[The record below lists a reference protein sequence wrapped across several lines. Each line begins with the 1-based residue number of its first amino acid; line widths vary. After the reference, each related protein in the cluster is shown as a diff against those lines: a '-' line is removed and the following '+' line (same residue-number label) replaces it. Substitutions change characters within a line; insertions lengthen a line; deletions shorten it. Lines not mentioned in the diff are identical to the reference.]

1 MEELEKLY
9 EVLTRDGYY
18 TKTFEEFQVQAED
31 PEYQDKVFQV
41 VTREGL
47 FTKSKEDFVN
57 KYFQKKKDVS
67 EPIVQEQESGS
78 VTEQE
83 QVVPGSVDSSPQPTP
98 TEQTTPPTEEVEEQI
113 VEESTFD
120 FGLDQDEEKILREAQ
135 IVGEESTA
143 IERAFGKNEITD
155 FFGDLYRAAETGR
168 AQGQSVDDA
177 LVLFGKGGGVTD
189 AEIDSFIQANNR
201 LAAQGPSDEMKDF
214 DRIYEEAGGG
224 VFGFFKGLLFNPSV
238 APQLFTSSVRAM
250 VNPASLK
257 AAGGVTA
264 GFTGVGAL
272 GGGLVGAGAG
282 AVTSIPYAIGA
293 AGATLETGLS
303 FAEFLQEE
311 LKNKNLDFTRKNVRD
326 VLNDP
331 EALKRIRVKSA
342 GRGAII
348 GLVDRYSAGLGGKIV
363 AKQAVKGAGKSKRI
377 LTAAGIDAAGG
388 SVGEAGARAAVG
400 QEMDIKEIG
409 FEGIAG
415 TSKTPLTLGYAA
427 LKTPVYK
434 INGSPVDKQ
443 TMLDVING
451 DDAAFAGSE
460 IEIKNDSDL
469 KQAATKRKNK
479 LKARNEVVKD
489 LLASITE
496 NPEFA
501 AGDPDILNQIVELET
516 QLKEIENNPA
526 KTTLGKTQQ
535 EQRKTEIKNKINQL
549 SEDVLAEIKEVEVT
563 DQEARESLEADNELN
578 LQLQSRGLPNTGQQI
593 IDNAAIQERKN
604 KLIKEKRDARK
615 KQSPVEKTGEV
626 QSETTEEVVE
636 GLSDQVQRTT
646 REGDQKSETET
657 ETKTEEEVEEGEV
670 QIRYGEETQEDLM
683 AELDFENTNE
693 TREGP
698 VPKNL
703 AFFGP
708 KNRSNTYNEEGTRNK
723 YTARITPKNP
733 LIVPKKEVWTVEK
746 IKDILS
752 KGHDAIIVRDKNLGD
767 IETIPLKKDIIT
779 LIKEETDTKTDT
791 QTDVRTQ
798 EDIQTES
805 RDLEAFMNENDLTTD
820 DTVVDDIN
828 VESSVTN
835 QNETVSGVQVN
846 ENLSVTETVNDQQDN
861 YYQSDQ
867 FKSDNANTTVE
878 QHENRI
884 IKLVEKTAA
893 AINKI
898 LPEVKIVVHRSQDTY
913 KNFADNPDSRGT
925 FDPPSNTIHIN
936 LPKAKTTTAA
946 HEAFHALLFNK
957 YGTDLKIGEAT
968 KKMVDSLKKSIKNKD
983 LLKKLDDFS
992 NQYTDFQNEEYV
1004 SELLG
1009 LLVENFDI
1017 LDTPQKNIVRSWLD
1031 SLAKLF
1037 GIDIENKTDDTTLDL
1052 LKTLAQRI
1060 TKGEEITQEDI
1071 QPLDTFKGGQV
1082 VDNPASTL
1090 QKNQVGDFEVTYTQ
1104 QESVADMIKKGLITE
1119 PKDISFIED
1128 AAVTITSPDDM
1139 LAGEIKYKGKV
1150 IFEGEGGVF
1159 FVTKFGDVWASGKEG
1174 TANTIAKSLNRQ
1186 LKENGGKAY
1195 LTLTKGTDKKLISSA
1210 SGVKSTLAIL
1220 DVMLDNN
1227 LISPSLFRS
1236 AVSTAVRNA
1245 GGNINLRQS
1254 AKNLKQDVNKY
1265 FTDPKTTTFEKRGFI
1280 IEDIVG
1286 ELAKNLPKESRKAI
1300 ISFLN
1305 GDTNKTL
1312 AKKTSATANGLVDL
1326 IARIAAEQLTKGLNV
1341 GDVYAVIE
1349 INGEVEVTQDSHPS
1363 YPFHIA
1369 LKDKSN
1375 PILHLLKNRQPGSQV
1390 LVQKSG
1396 KAYAVRNVSVVE
1408 GRVKK
1413 VTEKETVT
1421 ESVSKPK
1428 QRQQLSAKKSP
1439 EKLASF
1445 YRMNRKGLIDVKDV
1459 YDEAALKEWAASTG
1473 LTVERTRGDRGET
1486 TKYFLKDENG
1496 QVYRPTK
1503 QRQQVS
1509 DVLKKD
1515 MSPVEVVQIA
1525 RENNFTGP
1533 AIKDY
1538 LVRVKKLSVK
1548 EANQL
1553 LKVPVDL
1560 FSAIPPA
1567 FTNVKEG
1574 MNAGIKL
1581 FENIYNKTK
1590 KWQKKNK
1597 ATDADAFDYA
1607 VEQLEKTKLFKD
1619 QSDQNRKGL
1628 STQQK
1633 EMIVGMQKG
1642 FGVRPSQGTNLKL
1655 RALKQSLKDIKRGA
1669 RELKS
1674 AQSKLRNFIR
1684 RSIPRGLYTKSE
1696 VTNLI
1701 SKVTNATKENL
1712 DNLIQ
1717 EVVDKVTQIQVSN
1730 LETQINKILN
1740 DKYEKIESGRAKGK
1754 KITVDVNDRIKA
1766 LKNDMVSDSMVAE
1779 DVVRRNLELN
1789 QEYESIMNKEEAL
1802 TEGDYSR
1809 LTDIQILI
1817 NLNNATLML
1826 NTDTNKVESLS
1837 NAFNILQQVINEGRE
1852 KFKDQIKADRDRYT
1866 KNKEDMYEAV
1876 TGDKID
1882 MNDPDQIEKAKQL
1895 KGKRKRRANK
1905 RKQDRILIRA
1915 ARNIKTFLKSFLQTG
1930 ESLSGLM
1937 NYITKLPGDLIGGRA
1952 RKLVY
1957 ERINKASREYKARML
1972 GNKKNIENKLKEL
1985 FGDKKIDRKRAINK
1999 LRKPVDWSKTKNIYR
2014 NQKEV
2019 DDAQKKFD
2027 ENPTRENKNNL
2038 QKVKDENTIILSES
2052 QILYQNQQYQDPA
2065 NLPSFENPDNVNFGP
2080 DHKRIMDALMAEVDP
2095 KNKELADWMVQEFY
2109 PSLYEHYNKVYK
2121 KIYRTNL
2128 PWNDFY
2134 AGRIYRE
2141 NNVPNPLDL
2150 LGTDLKSNNQVS
2162 AASTKVRKANDK
2174 PIVDMDM
2181 LDVMMSYITDME
2193 WFASYA
2199 ESVRDIN
2206 KMFDDPL
2213 IAEAIED
2220 NYGEG
2225 TLFLIKSSIEKI
2237 ARRGINNAGRAKFI
2251 NMINN
2256 MFIATRLGAN
2266 PTIFLKQMTSFITFA
2281 NDIGYRN
2288 YVKYSVKTLAEAK
2301 KVYKEIWDNSVYVQD
2316 RASERIQNVIESYSS
2331 YGNVPFEVGE
2341 SLIMKIMMAPVKYG
2355 DMGAIFLG
2363 GSPNYLYYKAEFK
2376 KKNPNATEQEAID
2389 YAIEKFEDDAK
2400 NTQQSSD
2407 LQDKDFYQTSDPIIR
2422 SFNMFLT
2429 TPKQYLR
2436 KEFGAFRNL
2445 YRKIKSL
2452 DRKAGQGGVVE
2463 NLRQLV
2469 QYHVLMPVFFQWVA
2483 LGFPLDL
2490 EDDDKEDLARAAIIG
2505 NFNALF
2511 IVGDVISMIADAAQ
2525 DKPWAGTTKSL
2536 APLNV
2541 TSEIT
2546 NLYSRIQKTKDP
2558 EKKSELTQRLI
2569 LRVSELALTP
2579 AAPLPLVNIVKYAR
2593 NLRELGQ
2600 GGTEKDFL
2608 RLFNYSQ
2615 YVIEG
2620 KDPKPTKL
2628 TKEEMRLYFPDLY
2641 EQELEL
2647 DRQMK
2652 ELDKELGL

>member
-9 EVLTRDGYY
+9 KVLTRDGYY
-18 TKTFEEFQVQAED
+18 TKTFEEFQVQVED

-41 VTREGL
+41 VTRDGL

-67 EPIVQEQESGS
+67 EPIVQEQESVS

-98 TEQTTPPTEEVEEQI
+98 TEQTAPPTEEVEEQI

-214 DRIYEEAGGG
+214 DRIFEEAGGG

-377 LTAAGIDAAGG
+377 LTAAGIDALGG

-434 INGSPVDKQ
+434 LNGSPVDKQ

-451 DDAAFAGSE
+451 DDASFAGSE

-578 LQLQSRGLPNTGQQI
+578 LQLQSRGLPNSGQQI

-615 KQSPVEKTGEV
+615 KQSPMEKTGEV

-670 QIRYGEETQEDLM
+670 QVRYGEETQEDLM

-703 AFFGP
+703 FFFGP

-733 LIVPKKEVWTVEK
+733 FVVEKTEVWTVEK

-767 IETIPLKKDIIT
+767 IETIPLKKDIIN

-925 FDPPSNTIHIN
+925 FDPASNTIHIN

-1009 LLVENFDI
+1009 LLVENFNI

-1071 QPLDTFKGGQV
+1071 KSLEDYNGTEPIGTPVDINKPPKKQRQQITFKESYDMSLVTPENKINLLGLIDDIV
-1082 VDNPASTL
+1082 E
-1090 QKNQVGDFEVTYTQ
+1090 KNQKVWFWVADQLGKGVINGIEMDAGPSYALDPTNLAANIIWASGMPPNRMAENVKKADYIFIISGSPKASKLFNKRVYDAYANQLGDFAQFKKEALATNPIKAIKDVLNKYDSWPALRRNPDRKTFLSAIVQ
-1104 QESVADMIKKGLITE
+1104 QEST
-1119 PKDISFIED
+1119 P
-1128 AAVTITSPDDM
+1128 
-1139 LAGEIKYKGKV
+1139 
-1150 IFEGEGGVF
+1150 
-1159 FVTKFGDVWASGKEG
+1159 
-1174 TANTIAKSLNRQ
+1174 NT
-1186 LKENGGKAY
+1186 
-1195 LTLTKGTDKKLISSA
+1195 DFHKLI
-1210 SGVKSTLAIL
+1210 KSKNGFVDLNSL
-1220 DVMLDNN
+1220 RDGFFRDNNFEQNDVMLVLKPTEVGGKSNH
-1227 LISPSLFRS
+1227 
-1236 AVSTAVRNA
+1236 STYETNILGEVVGVPDVKLDAFEIMPESIKSKFKGRTLGKPAQSQAIAPYGSGVRN
-1245 GGNINLRQS
+1245 I
-1254 AKNLKQDVNKY
+1254 
-1265 FTDPKTTTFEKRGFI
+1265 T
-1280 IEDIVG
+1280 
-1286 ELAKNLPKESRKAI
+1286 
-1300 ISFLN
+1300 
-1305 GDTNKTL
+1305 
-1312 AKKTSATANGLVDL
+1312 
-1326 IARIAAEQLTKGLNV
+1326 
-1341 GDVYAVIE
+1341 
-1349 INGEVEVTQDSHPS
+1349 
-1363 YPFHIA
+1363 
-1369 LKDKSN
+1369 
-1375 PILHLLKNRQPGSQV
+1375 
-1390 LVQKSG
+1390 
-1396 KAYAVRNVSVVE
+1396 
-1408 GRVKK
+1408 
-1413 VTEKETVT
+1413 
-1421 ESVSKPK
+1421 KPK

-1459 YDEAALKEWAASTG
+1459 YDEAALREWAASTG

-1560 FSAIPPA
+1560 FSAIPPS

-1581 FENIYNKTK
+1581 FEKIYNKTK

-1619 QSDQNRKGL
+1619 QSDKNRKGL

-1837 NAFNILQQVINEGRE
+1837 NAFNILQQVIKEGRE

-1905 RKQDRILIRA
+1905 RKQDGILIRA
-1915 ARNIKTFLKSFLQTG
+1915 ARNIKTFLKSFVQTG

-1937 NYITKLPGDLIGGRA
+1937 NYITKLPGDLIGGKA

-1985 FGDKKIDRKRAINK
+1985 FGDKKIDRKRAIKK

-2038 QKVKDENTIILSES
+2038 QKVKNDNTIILSES

-2150 LGTDLKSNNQVS
+2150 LGTDIKSNNQVS
-2162 AASTKVRKANDK
+2162 AASTKVRKANNK

-2452 DRKAGQGGVVE
+2452 DAKAGQGTIKE

-2469 QYHVLMPVFFQWVA
+2469 QYHVLMPMFFQWVA

-2511 IVGDVISMIADAAQ
+2511 IVGDVISMIADAVQ

-2620 KDPKPTKL
+2620 KDPKATKL